1 MSFSVDK
8 QADETLRLFADF
20 RNDLRSGDSISS
32 ATYVVTSGD
41 TVVTD
46 ALTVSGSGQISN
58 ENPNDVPS
66 VNDTASVKVISGDS
80 VYSIEIRPEGDT
92 TGDDN
97 YTGSI
102 TLGEVGIEASSEGVI
117 GFSFSGQGSGA
128 LAKGTVS

>member
-8 QADETLRLFADF
+8 QPDETLRLFADF

-80 VYSIEIRPEGDT
+80 GVSYKLT
-92 TGDDN
+92 VL
-97 YTGSI
+97 GSSAN
-102 TLGEVGIEASSEGVI
+102 GEVFESDINIHV
-117 GFSFSGQGSGA
+117 
-128 LAKGTVS
+128 LDT